1 MQKGFTPIFVIV
13 GILVVALL
21 VGGAYYFNT
30 RNNQPAKYSNST
42 LNNSTSSQSQPQST
56 QPSPT
61 SLNLPPANI
70 SSVKGKLIMRS
81 NEAILVSDING
92 KNPMKLLDSQN
103 KVGFSGWSDE
113 GKVIYYTEL
122 VNGKFTAY
130 QKDLP
135 SGSVNQ
141 LFSFVGG
148 GSQKNEEFYFG
159 NVAVRNDG
167 KYAIYSHNNG
177 DISLYNL
184 TGKTE
189 KKILSQKTCVS
200 QNSQP
205 KQFSLVQTVYAGV
218 AECYGYYFPY
228 WSPDNQRVVLRK
240 IFYEGA
246 TQVIVNPF
254 DSQIQEKDVKTGG
267 SPPQWLDENRLIIP
281 GAGYGSGS
289 LYLITDVSNPVQKD
303 LLAGSN
309 EFKNSNVTSGVTSK
323 DGKIAFTYSIYEGS
337 TNKSGIALFNLTDNS
352 VKPLITTDDQSYV
365 ELWLPDN
372 ETFLYTDAKNNLW
385 SLNITSLSKQNLGL
399 TTSSVL
405 LAQ

>member
-1 MQKGFTPIFVIV
+1 MQKGFASIFVIV

-21 VGGAYYFNT
+21 VGGAYYLNT
-30 RNNQPAKYSNST
+30 KHNQIPKSSNT
-42 LNNSTSSQSQPQST
+42 PLTSSTNPQPQSKSAE
-56 QPSPT
+56 PSPSNRNFPT
-61 SLNLPPANI
+61 ANI
-70 SSVKGKLIMRS
+70 NSVNDKLVLRS
-81 NEAILVSDING
+81 NDSILVSDTNG
-92 KNPMKLLDSQN
+92 KNIMKLLDSQN

-148 GSQKNEEFYFG
+148 GSQKNEEFYYG

-177 DISLYNL
+177 DISLFNL
-184 TGKTE
+184 TDKTE

-205 KQFSLVQTVYAGV
+205 KQFSLVQTVYAG
-218 AECYGYYFPY
+218 ASECYGYYFPY

-246 TQVIVNPF
+246 TQVIISPF

-267 SPPQWLDENRLIIP
+267 SSPQWLDGNRLIIP
-281 GAGYGSGS
+281 GGSYGSGS
-289 LYLITDVSNPVQKD
+289 LYLITDVNNPVQKD
-303 LLAGSN
+303 LLDGNN
-309 EFKNSNVTSGVTSK
+309 EFKNNVTSGVASRE
-323 DGKIAFTYSIYEGS
+323 GKIAFTYSIYEGS
-337 TNKSGIALFNLTDNS
+337 TSKNGIALFNLSDNS
-352 VKPLITTDDQSYV
+352 VKPLITTDDQSYT

-372 ETFLYTDAKNNLW
+372 KTLLYTDERNNLW
-385 SLNITSLSKQNLGL
+385 SLDITSLSKQNLGVS
-399 TTSSVL
+399 TNSVL
-405 LAQ
+405 FIE